1 MPISI
6 TTFLGPILS
15 LQISWS
21 KLCASLV
28 LHGALDNWSELE
40 AGSDVVDVGLEMLW
54 NVVSDEVSFN

>member
-1 MPISI
+1 
-6 TTFLGPILS
+6 
-15 LQISWS
+15 
-21 KLCASLV
+21 V